1 MKKIKKNDINLKDTI
16 TCGQIFRYEKLDN
29 SYIIILEDRVVEL
42 SEDDTYIY
50 INSSNEVDIEKI
62 ITDFLD
68 LNRDYNEILSYLIK
82 NDNNLIDIINNSK
95 GFKIINSPSF
105 EMIIS
110 YMISANNNV
119 RNITRA
125 VNNLSEKY
133 GKEIIFND
141 KKYYL
146 FPSLDDM
153 KKLNLEDYINLK
165 LGFRS
170 KYIYDFVK
178 NINEEDINKINELD
192 TISAIK
198 YLTSFNGIGLKI
210 ASCILLFG
218 YKRLDVFPIDTWVK
232 KYMMDNYGFADI
244 NKIKEYAT
252 NKYGEYSGLAIQYM
266 FHSKRNKALH

>member
-119 RNITRA
+119 KNIQRS
-125 VNNLSEKY
+125 VNLLSLKY
-133 GKEIIFND
+133 GKEVIFNN

-146 FPSLDDM
+146 FPTLDDM
-153 KKLNLEDYINLK
+153 KKLNLNDYENLK

-170 KYIYDFVK
+170 KYIYNLIN
-178 NINEEDINKINELD
+178 NITNEDILRINELSTND
-192 TISAIK
+192 AIL
-198 YLTSFNGIGLKI
+198 YLMSYKGIGLKI

-232 KYMMDNYGFADI
+232 KYMKDIYGISDI
-244 NKIKEYAT
+244 KKIKDFT
-252 NKYGEYSGLAIQYM
+252 KDKYGKYSGLVIQYM
-266 FHSKRNKALH
+266 FHSKRNKTSH

>member
-82 NDNNLIDIINNSK
+82 NDNNLIDIINDSK

-110 YMISANNNV
+110 YMISANNNFK
-119 RNITRA
+119 NIKRS
-125 VNNLSEKY
+125 VNLLSLKY
-133 GKEIIFND
+133 CKEVIFNN

-146 FPSLDDM
+146 FPTLDDM
-153 KKLNLEDYINLK
+153 KKLNLNDYENLK

-170 KYIYDFVK
+170 KYIYNLIN
-178 NINEEDINKINELD
+178 NITNEDILRINELSTND
-192 TISAIK
+192 AIL
-198 YLTSFNGIGLKI
+198 YLMSYKGIGLKI

-232 KYMMDNYGFADI
+232 KYMKDIYGISDI
-244 NKIKEYAT
+244 KKIKDFT
-252 NKYGEYSGLAIQYM
+252 KDKYGKYSGLVIQYM
-266 FHSKRNKALH
+266 FHSKRNKTSH

>member
-29 SYIIILEDRVVEL
+29 SYIIILEYIVLEL

-82 NDNNLIDIINNSK
+82 NDNNLIDIINDSK

-119 RNITRA
+119 KNIQRS
-125 VNNLSEKY
+125 VNLLSLKY
-133 GKEIIFND
+133 GKEVIFNN

-146 FPSLDDM
+146 FPTLDDM
-153 KKLNLEDYINLK
+153 KKLNLNDYENLK

-170 KYIYDFVK
+170 KYIYNLIN
-178 NINEEDINKINELD
+178 NITNEDILRINELSTND
-192 TISAIK
+192 AIL
-198 YLTSFNGIGLKI
+198 YLMSYKGIGLKI

-232 KYMMDNYGFADI
+232 KYMKDIYGISDI
-244 NKIKEYAT
+244 KKIKDFT
-252 NKYGEYSGLAIQYM
+252 KDKYGKYSGLVIQYM
-266 FHSKRNKALH
+266 FHSKRNKTSH

>member
-82 NDNNLIDIINNSK
+82 NDNNLIDIINDSK

-119 RNITRA
+119 KNIQRS
-125 VNNLSEKY
+125 VNLLSLKY
-133 GKEIIFND
+133 GKEVIFNN

-146 FPSLDDM
+146 FPTLDDM
-153 KKLNLEDYINLK
+153 KKLNLNDYENLK

-170 KYIYDFVK
+170 KYIYNLIN
-178 NINEEDINKINELD
+178 NI
-192 TISAIK
+192 
-198 YLTSFNGIGLKI
+198 
-210 ASCILLFG
+210 
-218 YKRLDVFPIDTWVK
+218 
-232 KYMMDNYGFADI
+232 
-244 NKIKEYAT
+244 T
-252 NKYGEYSGLAIQYM
+252 N
-266 FHSKRNKALH
+266 

>member
-16 TCGQIFRYEKLDN
+16 TCGQIFRYEILDN

-82 NDNNLIDIINNSK
+82 NDNNLIDIINDSK

-119 RNITRA
+119 KNIQRS
-125 VNNLSEKY
+125 VNLLSLKY
-133 GKEIIFND
+133 GKEVIFNN

-146 FPSLDDM
+146 FPTLDDM
-153 KKLNLEDYINLK
+153 KKLNLNDYENLK

-170 KYIYDFVK
+170 KYIYNLIN
-178 NINEEDINKINELD
+178 NITNEDILKINELSTND
-192 TISAIK
+192 AIL
-198 YLTSFNGIGLKI
+198 YLMSYKGIGLKI

-232 KYMMDNYGFADI
+232 KYMKDIYGISDI
-244 NKIKEYAT
+244 KKIKDFT
-252 NKYGEYSGLAIQYM
+252 KDKYGKYSGLVIQYM
-266 FHSKRNKALH
+266 FHSKRNKTSH

>member
-82 NDNNLIDIINNSK
+82 NDNNLIDIINDSK

-119 RNITRA
+119 KNIQRS
-125 VNNLSEKY
+125 VNLLSLKY
-133 GKEIIFND
+133 GKEVIFNN

-146 FPSLDDM
+146 FPTLDDM
-153 KKLNLEDYINLK
+153 KKLNLNDYENLK

-170 KYIYDFVK
+170 KYIYNLIN
-178 NINEEDINKINELD
+178 NITNEDILRINELSTND
-192 TISAIK
+192 AIL
-198 YLTSFNGIGLKI
+198 YLMSYKGIGLKI

-232 KYMMDNYGFADI
+232 KYMKDIYGISDI
-244 NKIKEYAT
+244 KKIKDFT
-252 NKYGEYSGLAIQYM
+252 KDKYGKYSGLVIQYM
-266 FHSKRNKALH
+266 FHSKRNKTSH

>member
-82 NDNNLIDIINNSK
+82 NDNNLIDIINDSK

-119 RNITRA
+119 KNIQRS
-125 VNNLSEKY
+125 VNLLSLKY
-133 GKEIIFND
+133 GKEVIFNN

-146 FPSLDDM
+146 FPTLDDM
-153 KKLNLEDYINLK
+153 KKLNLNDYENLK

-170 KYIYDFVK
+170 KYIYNLIN
-178 NINEEDINKINELD
+178 NITNEDILKINELSTND
-192 TISAIK
+192 AIL
-198 YLTSFNGIGLKI
+198 YLMSYKGIGLKI

-232 KYMMDNYGFADI
+232 KYMKDIYGISDI
-244 NKIKEYAT
+244 KKIKDFT
-252 NKYGEYSGLAIQYM
+252 KDKYGKYSGLVIQYM
-266 FHSKRNKALH
+266 FHSKRNKTSH